1 MGDIVTNK
9 TPFRPFHK
17 DQKGTVWTADDAR
30 DWFKLGYTYPELQR
44 WTYGEDQ
51 KAKLFED
58 VNGMY
63 GVSRKEALGMVD
75 TGSELSGL
83 VEKTEAGVKSTDYA
97 VSIKYSR

>member
-1 MGDIVTNK
+1 MGPIVTNK

-17 DQKGTVWTADDAR
+17 DQEGTVWTVEDAR
-30 DWFKLGYTYPELQR
+30 DWYQWGYTYPELQR
-44 WTYGEDQ
+44 RKDVGDPKVELLRTITETYG
-51 KAKLFED
+51 F
-58 VNGMY
+58 
-63 GVSRKEALGMVD
+63 SRKEALGMVD